1 MSLSS
6 FSKGKRSNLRRSS
19 VQMTLNTIS
28 ELVTPYVPND
38 SSESLIEEPAR
49 RTRRKKNTA
58 PAETE
63 PVKRST
69 RNKGGAKAKAVE
81 EEAEN
86 IPDVKDDDE
95 MQDSGSNRDQLLVS
109 EAVVKIPSSE
119 RLSADSLLS
128 GAVSPGRSAN
138 KIPIAESGLQTTPQG
153 PSRKSV
159 RRSTVVRRSLVD
171 LRRSMTQE
179 AVRRASRRSFL
190 KKKARLGNSTCSSS
204 VSGETLTKLKGIAY
218 PKVKV
223 QSIITRHVVP
233 IP

>member
-1 MSLSS
+1 
-6 FSKGKRSNLRRSS
+6 NLRRSS

-28 ELVTPYVPND
+28 ELVMPHVPND

-49 RTRRKKNTA
+49 RTRRNKATA

-69 RNKGGAKAKAVE
+69 RNKGGAKAKEVE
-81 EEAEN
+81 EVAEN
-86 IPDVKDDDE
+86 IPEVVE
-95 MQDSGSNRDQLLVS
+95 MQDSGSNQDQILVS

-119 RLSADSLLS
+119 RLSADSLLNA
-128 GAVSPGRSAN
+128 GVSPSRSAN

-153 PSRKSV
+153 SSRTSV
-159 RRSTVVRRSLVD
+159 RRSLLVRRSLVG
-171 LRRSMTQE
+171 LRHSMTQE

-204 VSGETLTKLKGIAY
+204 VS
-218 PKVKV
+218 
-223 QSIITRHVVP
+223 
-233 IP
+233 